1 MSKPL
6 DAYLERSRRV
16 ALLMAWLESEIDA
29 HEATAMKSV
38 NARELL
44 RMAAELG
51 HVEEEL
57 KGPVCSLSRMRDTE
71 IDEALNHG
79 GLDDE

>member
-29 HEATAMKSV
+29 HEARAMQSKTP
-38 NARELL
+38 RELL
-44 RMAAELG
+44 RMTAELG
-51 HVEEEL
+51 HIEEEL
-57 KGPVCSLSRMRDTE
+57 KGPVCSLSRMMDTE
-71 IDEALNHG
+71 ISEALNEG
-79 GLDDE
+79 GKDNE